1 MSKLIFQ
8 NLLEQD
14 DDQNFPSQSPISN
27 LRRIT
32 TNFKPPLTPK
42 HSEKTL
48 LPNSA
53 SSSDHLSNGKL
64 NKIFKWFKGSKNQ
77 ENDLETGSAFGQSIS
92 SALINQQISL
102 KLEKRREEPF
112 SCSLQK
118 AKRRVERR
126 LNKIGIAKRK
136 KKLGGA
142 EESAGSCESLST

>member
-1 MSKLIFQ
+1 MMFSLQ
-8 NLLEQD
+8 NLLEQE

-27 LRRIT
+27 LRRI

-64 NKIFKWFKGSKNQ
+64 NKIFKWFKGSNNHD
-77 ENDLETGSAFGQSIS
+77 NDLEAGSGLGQTIS
-92 SALINQQISL
+92 SALMNQQISL

-112 SCSLQK
+112 TCSLQK

-142 EESAGSCESLST
+142 EESAGSCELKFLN